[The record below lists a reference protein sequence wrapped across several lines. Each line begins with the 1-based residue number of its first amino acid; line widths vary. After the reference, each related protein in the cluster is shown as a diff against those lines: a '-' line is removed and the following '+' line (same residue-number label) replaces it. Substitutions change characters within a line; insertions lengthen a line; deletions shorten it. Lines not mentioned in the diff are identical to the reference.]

1 MALEAR
7 TRDPPQ
13 LSGCAAAITP
23 RVSPTGDTPP
33 VIVFHAA
40 CADEVEAYAV
50 KPVEAEGSMRVL
62 ATASAVKLAPGPL
75 PGAGV
80 FGTATSLSY
89 EAESG
94 GV

>member
-1 MALEAR
+1 MAHAAR
-7 TRDPPQ
+7 MRISPQ
-13 LSGCAAAITP
+13 LSDCTAAITP
-23 RVSPTGDTPP
+23 CVSPTGDTPP

-75 PGAGV
+75 PGAGI

>member
-1 MALEAR
+1 
-7 TRDPPQ
+7 
-13 LSGCAAAITP
+13 
-23 RVSPTGDTPP
+23 
-33 VIVFHAA
+33 
-40 CADEVEAYAV
+40 
-50 KPVEAEGSMRVL
+50 MRVL

-75 PGAGV
+75 PGAGI